1 MTDCKCEDWK
11 AYHDHL
17 PPGPATLRVTATCS
31 CPPGRTLELRRKEV
45 QGINERDLL
54 LELTEVEQDGDGELE
69 YREAESSLVCPAC
82 RLRYPVRDDIP
93 IMLLDEATP
102 LEPR

>member
-11 AYHDHL
+11 AYHDHM

-69 YREAESSLVCPAC
+69 YREDTDM
-82 RLRYPVRDDIP
+82 RYDTVSILPDGPYGIEVEIVS
-93 IMLLDEATP
+93 
-102 LEPR
+102 